1 VCGGTEGDH
10 EMGKSKRLNPNPWV
24 GRGQDGDALY
34 RGADL
39 SSDHAAW
46 FQELAGL
53 HMRPLTAVRGEV
65 VA

>member
-1 VCGGTEGDH
+1 
-10 EMGKSKRLNPNPWV
+10 MGKSKRLNPNPWV